1 MDLEV
6 SVHGYLAMLLWA
18 CGNIDIMA
26 DFQDRG
32 EGLPMAARRQR
43 ERERERGKG
52 WSSHS
57 PFKSILPV

>member
-43 ERERERGKG
+43 ERERERERKG
-52 WSSHS
+52 LEF
-57 PFKSILPV
+57 P